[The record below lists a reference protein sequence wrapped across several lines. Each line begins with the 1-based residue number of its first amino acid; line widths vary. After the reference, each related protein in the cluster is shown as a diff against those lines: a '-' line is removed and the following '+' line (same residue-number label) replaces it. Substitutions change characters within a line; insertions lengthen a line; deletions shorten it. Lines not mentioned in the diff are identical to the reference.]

1 MFAAPKLTALIT
13 VFCFIFSAGAQKIVT
28 FSSPDGNIRFVFRLA
43 GNAATYSVYYKGARL
58 IEPSSLSLSF
68 LQTGDFSKDLILH
81 QPIRRNGEDNYS
93 LLVGK
98 TKFVH
103 DQYREMELPLEE
115 RSGHRRRINV
125 LVRIFNDGLAFR
137 YVFPQQAGWESF
149 QLASE
154 NTTIRCNGD
163 PILLASFL
171 PNFTSSHEGRYTRLP
186 ISRVVSDTLMD
197 MPVLLEYPGKVYMA
211 ITEAQLL
218 DYAGMYLVKQDGV
231 LKSKLSPLPD
241 QPGICVKANLP
252 HRSPWRVL
260 LISDRAGALLES
272 NILTSLNEPCAL
284 PDTSWIRPGKT
295 DFHWWNGDITPDTT
309 FSPGVN
315 FETNQYYI
323 DFCSRNKID
332 YHTVIGYG
340 GTAWYKNDGISYAP
354 GPHSDVTTPVPGLDM
369 KAICDYARE
378 KGVGIRVWVHWQAL
392 YPNIDKAFD
401 QFQRWGLKGMM
412 VDFMDRDDQEI
423 VNIQTEILQKAAGH
437 HLHIQ
442 FHGAYKPTGLSR
454 TYPNELTREGTLNY
468 ENDKWGNPITP
479 DDDINVV
486 FTRLLAGPTDYHLG
500 GFRAV
505 PPSAYKAQY
514 TRPLV
519 LGTRCHMLAMYVVLE
534 SYLPMVCDYPAAYE
548 GQPGFDFI
556 KAIPGTWDQTL
567 VPVAAPGQ
575 SVTITRRKGT
585 DWFVGT
591 INNGTARTVTIP
603 LSFLPPGQYE
613 ATIYSDSEEAAA
625 KPNELNRQTRT
636 VSSTDTISARLASGG
651 GQAVLLKKMGPPA
664 SPPATP

>member
-1 MFAAPKLTALIT
+1 MFVAQKLTALIIA
-13 VFCFIFSAGAQKIVT
+13 FCFIFSATAQKSINL
-28 FSSPDGNIRFVFRLA
+28 SSPDGNIRFVFRLTDS
-43 GNAATYSVYYKGARL
+43 AAIYSVYYKGARL
-58 IEPSSLSLSF
+58 IDPSSLGLTF
-68 LQTGDFSKDLILH
+68 RQTGDFGKALILH
-81 QPIRRNGEDNYS
+81 KPILRKGEDNYN

-98 TKFVH
+98 TRFVH

-115 RSGHRRRINV
+115 RYGYRRRINV

-137 YVFPQQAGWESF
+137 YIFPQQGSWKSY
-149 QLASE
+149 QLNSE
-154 NTTIRCNGD
+154 NTSFHCSGD

-171 PNFTSSHEGRYTRLP
+171 PGFTSSHEGRYTRLP

-197 MPVLLEYPGKVYMA
+197 MPVLLEYPNKIYMA
-211 ITEAQLL
+211 VTEAQLL
-218 DYAGMYLVKQDGV
+218 DYAGMYLVKHDGV
-231 LKSKLSPLPD
+231 LKSRLSPLPD
-241 QPGICVKANLP
+241 RSGICVKAALP
-252 HRSPWRVL
+252 HHSPWRVL
-260 LISDRAGALLES
+260 LISDRPGALLES
-272 NILTSLNEPCAL
+272 NILTSLNEPCAIA
-284 PDTSWIRPGKT
+284 DTSWIRPGKT
-295 DFHWWNGDITPDTT
+295 DFHWWNGDIIPDTS
-309 FSPGVN
+309 FPPGIN

-340 GTAWYKNDGISYAP
+340 GMAWYKNDGISYAP
-354 GPHSDVTTPVPGLDM
+354 GAHSDVTIPVAGLDM

-392 YPNIDKAFD
+392 YPNIDNAFD

-412 VDFMDRDDQEI
+412 VDFMDRDDQEM
-423 VNIQTEILQKAAGH
+423 VNIQTEILQKAARH

-454 TYPNELTREGTLNY
+454 TYPNEFTREGTLNY
-468 ENDKWGNPITP
+468 ENDKWGNPITS

-505 PPSAYKAQY
+505 PLSAYKAQY

-556 KAIPGTWDQTL
+556 KAIPGTWDQTF

-575 SVTITRRKGT
+575 WVTVTRRKGM

-613 ATIYSDSEEAAA
+613 ATLYSDAEEASA
-625 KPNELNRQTRT
+625 KPNELTRET
-636 VSSTDTISARLASGG
+636 RIVSATDVLPVRLASGG
-651 GQAVLLKKMGPPA
+651 GQAVLLKKMGPP
-664 SPPATP
+664 